1 MAAPTK
7 KTIPS
12 RYSILPVKF
21 AFTAGVTSAGQ
32 VLAWM
37 PGDILLT
44 FNGHAT
50 DAKTFTITSNPKSK
64 RAAYTIT
71 AFSLAAG
78 EYAVLP
84 RFGPQD
90 DDTITAISE
99 STDVKWAHLSTKAQ
113 PA

>member
-1 MAAPTK
+1 MAAPTA

-21 AFTAGVTSAGQ
+21 AWAAVGTSPIDIDW
-32 VLAWM
+32 L
-37 PGDILLT
+37 PGDILLVK
-44 FNGHAT
+44 NAHAT
-50 DAKTFTITSNPKSK
+50 DAKTFTVVSKPKSK
-64 RAAYTIT
+64 RATYTIT

-78 EYAVLP
+78 EYAVCP

-90 DDTITAISE
+90 EEVLSVVGE
-99 STDVKWAHLSTKAQ
+99 STDIKMARISTAAQ